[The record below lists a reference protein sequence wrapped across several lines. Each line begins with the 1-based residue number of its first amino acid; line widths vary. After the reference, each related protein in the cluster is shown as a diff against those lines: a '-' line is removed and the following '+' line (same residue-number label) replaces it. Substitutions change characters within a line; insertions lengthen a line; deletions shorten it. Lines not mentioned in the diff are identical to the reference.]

1 MKASLD
7 RNDLRNNR
15 YPHFSIETKALY
27 EFGGLKSKLSLNGD
41 PLVEKVGLK
50 FRIQNQSGLNQED
63 PIHHF
68 MLSLMAGLL
77 SRMN

>member
-1 MKASLD
+1 LKASLD

-15 YPHFSIETKALY
+15 YPHSSIETKALY

-41 PLVEKVGLK
+41 PLVEKVLK

-63 PIHHF
+63 PIHYF
-68 MLSLMAGLL
+68 MFSLMAGLL